1 VRWLISNSI
10 TTEDKITSLQNPD
23 SESPYLP
30 LAKDFYSDSKDS
42 FTSITGAI
50 TGEAAAHADLAAI
63 EARVKVFAEASKV
76 LMKGLDEVAKVHPF
90 VGGSKFFSY
99 KNAFLFTF

>member
-1 VRWLISNSI
+1 VRWLISHSI
-10 TTEDKITSLQNPD
+10 TTEDKITSAQNP
-23 SESPYLP
+23 ESPLLP
-30 LAKDFYSDSKDS
+30 LAKDFYSDNKDS

-50 TGEAAAHADLAAI
+50 TGGAAAHIDLGAI
-63 EARVKVFAEASKV
+63 EAKVKVFEEASKV

-99 KNAFLFTF
+99 RNPFLFTF